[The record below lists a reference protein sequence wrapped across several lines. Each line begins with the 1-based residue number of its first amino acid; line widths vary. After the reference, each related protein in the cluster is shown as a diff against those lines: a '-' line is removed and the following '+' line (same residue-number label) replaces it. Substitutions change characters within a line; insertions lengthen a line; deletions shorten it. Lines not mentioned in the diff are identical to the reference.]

1 MSTMARTR
9 LMKDIKAIEEDSL
22 LGVSCSQDDKDPLQL
37 NVVIFGGLGQYYENG
52 IFKLIL
58 HFSEE
63 YPFTPPVGKFE
74 SEIFHPNINKN
85 GNIDLDIL
93 QKQNWLPTYSL
104 TSIVTSLKSLLNEPC
119 PTWPYQAN
127 PEATDLFLEN
137 RSQYKA
143 NVKAIVEQSFWDNQ
157 PKSLCEINEQPREEA

>member
-1 MSTMARTR
+1 
-9 LMKDIKAIEEDSL
+9 MKDIKAIEESSL
-22 LGVSCSQDDKDPLQL
+22 LGVSCGQDDKDPLQL

-85 GNIDLDIL
+85 GIIDLDIL
-93 QKQNWLPTYSL
+93 QKDNWLPSYSL
-104 TSIVTSLKSLLNEPC
+104 TSILTSIKSLLSEPC
-119 PTWPYQAN
+119 PSSPHPAN
-127 PEATDLFLEN
+127 PEATHLFLEN
-137 RSQYKA
+137 QSHYKTK
-143 NVKAIVEQSFWDNQ
+143 VKALVEQTFCDGQ
-157 PKSLCEINEQPREEA
+157 PKYFCGGLNEQARGTREEA